1 MKKWLHMTGAA
12 MLVMAIFF
20 HTSAA
25 LPVTAQS
32 SARSR
37 INRIDPSRF
46 PTIHLEVDV
55 LQADGSFSPDLTYED
70 FKVIE
75 NGILRPVDEA
85 NETPT
90 AVDFLV
96 AINGGPILAN
106 RLSSKANWQLIKEAL
121 LNWVPEAQSIGKG
134 DSVSLVTN
142 AGVKAA
148 HLNTPDAWT
157 AAFNTIS
164 PELIEATPSLT
175 SLSKAIEQ
183 AIGAPAQTGMKQT
196 VLYITPL
203 MSSGQAKAMDTL
215 AEQAAGAGIQI
226 NIWLMAPASAKQPES
241 EAAIQSLADRTGGQ
255 VFRLTGREALPPIE
269 SYLQP
274 LRRQYEIVYRSR
286 SNQSGTQIVSL
297 EIQSQKIQARSPEA
311 NYELSVKAPNVMFVN
326 PIQSVDLT
334 WKQTESG
341 RSVLSPS
348 EIPLELNIE
357 FPDKHPRN
365 LVVSRLLVDGNMVD
379 EKNGSAFTKL
389 SWPTGNLKT
398 SGTYNLQVTIKDEL
412 GFSSSTVVLPLE
424 VFVPAPPA
432 ANWLEAVSSERLA
445 LAVGV
450 ILLVAGAAFFTQYRV
465 RKTREA
471 QEALQGRPASA
482 RVDSRPLDRPGVIR
496 TITEPNTQP
505 AMTAVTRDRTGWLLP
520 VENSDS
526 ITTQPPFRLGDK
538 TINLGSS
545 PIRAQMVISSPS
557 VDGLHARITR
567 KPNGDYWLEDAGS
580 VSGTWVNNS
589 PVSNL
594 GIALSPGDMIRVGK
608 VSYRFELR
616 G

>member
-1 MKKWLHMTGAA
+1 VKKWLHVTGAA
-12 MLVMAIFF
+12 VLLLVMFLQ
-20 HTSAA
+20 AA
-25 LPVTAQS
+25 ATFPVTAQS

-37 INRIDPSRF
+37 INRIDSSRF

-55 LQADGSFSPDLTYED
+55 LQADGSFAPDLTAED

-75 NGILRPVDEA
+75 NGVLRPVDEVH
-85 NETPT
+85 ETPT

-106 RLSSKANWQLIKEAL
+106 RLSSKANWQLIKESL

-148 HLNTPDAWT
+148 HLNTPDSWT

-164 PELIEATPSLT
+164 PDLIEATPSLT
-175 SLSKAIEQ
+175 SLSKAVEQ

-196 VLYITPL
+196 ILYITPL
-203 MSSGQAKAMDTL
+203 MSSGQVKAMDTL

-226 NIWLMAPASAKQPES
+226 NIWLMAPASAKQPQA

-274 LRRQYEIVYRSR
+274 LRRQYEILYRSR
-286 SNQSGTQIVSL
+286 SNQSGTQVVSL

-311 NYELSVKAPNVMFVN
+311 NFELSVKAPNVMFVN
-326 PIQSVDLT
+326 PVQSVDLT

-341 RSVLSPS
+341 RSVLSPA
-348 EIPLELNIE
+348 EIPVELNIE

-365 LVVSRLLVDGNMVD
+365 LIVSRLLVDGNMVD
-379 EKNGSAFTKL
+379 EKNGPAFTRL
-389 SWPTGNLKT
+389 SWPTGGLKT

-412 GFSSSTVVLPLE
+412 GFTSNTVVLPLE
-424 VFVPAPPA
+424 VTIPAPPA

-450 ILLVAGAAFFTQYRV
+450 ILLVVGAAFFIQYRA
-465 RKTREA
+465 RKTREER
-471 QEALQGRPASA
+471 EALRARQAST

-505 AMTAVTRDRTGWLLP
+505 ALAAVARDRTGWLIP
-520 VENSDS
+520 MESSDS

-545 PIRAQMVISSPS
+545 PIRAQMVITSPS
-557 VDGLHARITR
+557 VDGLHARITL

-580 VSGTWVNNS
+580 ATGTWVNNS

-594 GIALSPGDMIRVGK
+594 GVALSPGDIIRIGK

>member
-1 MKKWLHMTGAA
+1 MKKWLHTTGAA
-12 MLVMAIFF
+12 VLLL
-20 HTSAA
+20 AA
-25 LPVTAQS
+25 FIQAAVPMPVSAQS
-32 SARSR
+32 TARAR
-37 INRIDPSRF
+37 INRVDASKF
-46 PTIHLEVDV
+46 PTVHLEVDV
-55 LQADGSFSPDLTYED
+55 LQADGSFAPDLTKED
-70 FKVIE
+70 FKILE
-75 NGILRPVDEA
+75 NGVVRPADEA
-85 NETPT
+85 YETPT

-175 SLSKAIEQ
+175 SLSKAVEQ

-196 VLYITPL
+196 ILYITPL
-203 MSSGQAKAMDTL
+203 MSTGQAKAMESL

-226 NIWLMAPASAKQPES
+226 NIWLMAPASAKQPQA
-241 EAAIQSLADRTGGQ
+241 EASIQSLADRTGGQ

-269 SYLQP
+269 GYLQP
-274 LRRQYEIVYRSR
+274 LRRQYEILYRSR
-286 SNQSGTQIVSL
+286 CNQNGTQVVGI
-297 EIQSQKIQARSPEA
+297 EIQSSKVQTRSSEA
-311 NYELSVKAPNVMFVN
+311 NFELTVKAPNVMFID

-334 WKQTESG
+334 WKQTETG
-341 RSVLSPS
+341 RSVLSPA
-348 EIPLELNIE
+348 EIPLHLNVE

-365 LVVSRLLVDGNMVD
+365 LIVSRLLVDGNEVS
-379 EKNGSAFTKL
+379 EKNSPDFLAL
-389 SWPTGNLKT
+389 NWPTGSLKT
-398 SGTYNLQVTIKDEL
+398 SGTYNLQITVKDEL

-424 VFVPAPPA
+424 VYIPAPPA
-432 ANWLEAVSSERLA
+432 VNWLEAVSSERLA

-450 ILLVAGAAFFTQYRV
+450 ILLVVGIAFFAQYRA

-471 QEALQGRPASA
+471 QESLRGRPAST
-482 RVDSRPLDRPGVIR
+482 RVDSHPLDRPGVVR
-496 TITEPNTQP
+496 TIVEPNTQP
-505 AMTAVTRDRTGWLLP
+505 TLTATARDRTGWLIPL
-520 VENSDS
+520 ETGDS

-538 TINLGSS
+538 TISLGSS
-545 PIRAQMVISSPS
+545 PIRSQMVISSPS
-557 VDGLHARITR
+557 VDGLHARIAR

-580 VSGTWVNNS
+580 ATGTWVNNS

-594 GIALSPGDMIRVGK
+594 GTALSPGDLIRIGK
-608 VSYRFELR
+608 ISFRFELR